1 MNGEITK
8 AMLDGSLVSIKADCF
23 PCRGKVNSIRVS
35 MTRPTWTGMITL
47 NREISVEGT
56 PEQMDKA
63 IIQTV
68 KEMAETIE
76 LPQNWKG

>member
-1 MNGEITK
+1 
-8 AMLDGSLVSIKADCF
+8 
-23 PCRGKVNSIRVS
+23 
-35 MTRPTWTGMITL
+35 MITL